1 MKKQILNEEF
11 LRMQKL
17 AGISEIEEMM
27 GGMHG
32 EDDFIKSILDII
44 YKKYSKLIAD
54 RDYNAL
60 GAAIEKDF
68 PMLRSDLVIQD
79 IFGNDTPEE
88 FSTPPGE

>member
-17 AGISEIEEMM
+17 AGINEIEGMM

-32 EDDFIKSILDII
+32 EDDFVKSILDII
-44 YKKYSKLIAD
+44 HKKYSKLIAD

-79 IFGNDTPEE
+79 IFGNDTPE
-88 FSTPPGE
+88 

>member
-17 AGISEIEEMM
+17 AGINEIEGMM

-44 YKKYSKLIAD
+44 HKKYSKLIAD

-79 IFGNDTPEE
+79 IFGNDTPE
-88 FSTPPGE
+88 